1 MNLIWRHTHTH
12 KRDDLWSD
20 ESPKVDPATFHPA
33 NVFISISSF
42 LNGTCRERIDAA
54 SNKLGYPRRVYF
66 ILYKFAIGA
75 AAAAVPTV
83 QASIY
88 NNITEFVMWRER

>member
-1 MNLIWRHTHTH
+1 
-12 KRDDLWSD
+12 
-20 ESPKVDPATFHPA
+20 
-33 NVFISISSF
+33 

-75 AAAAVPTV
+75 AASAAAVPTV

-88 NNITEFVMWRER
+88 NNISEFVMWRER